1 MTLMEYV
8 FNMAL
13 NSCAPYCAKSFA
25 PPQLPDKYAI
35 SAFFGGLNRSERTPA
50 LNRVEHEHDIIMF
63 CVAVDIPDDLGI
75 SRDALN
81 ALIRKGH
88 QTTDGKGNYC
98 YIITPMLAWDFT
110 PGQST
115 DGILADAVSWMSAL
129 HTVKLSYPDNGERK
143 TVPLSVKN
151 WWITGGRFPIGD
163 EYGYYARHNK

>member
-1 MTLMEYV
+1 MEHV
-8 FNMAL
+8 FNMSL

-35 SAFFGGLNRSERTPA
+35 SAFFGGLNRSECNPA
-50 LNRVEHEHDIIMF
+50 LNHVTHVHDIITF
-63 CVAVDIPDDLGI
+63 CVAVDIPDDL
-75 SRDALN
+75 S
-81 ALIRKGH
+81 
-88 QTTDGKGNYC
+88 
-98 YIITPMLAWDFT
+98 ITLT
-110 PGQST
+110 SGQST
-115 DGILADAVSWMSAL
+115 DGILADAVSQMSAL